1 MTTPHSRRTFA
12 LVALLAVAVTLGLVI
27 ARLSAVG
34 GERGSTAPLAPPAPQ
49 ASTEAAALRD
59 APSSGR
65 EELAAIVSAAEPEA
79 SLEAG
84 AAADAA
90 LEVEPW
96 KAFRLQELE
105 DRWESVQAVL
115 EAGSFDPFN
124 SVSFLVQ
131 ISVRPCA
138 DAMGLGTPLPEG
150 VRHEV
155 EHLPGTHY
163 MSVGTIEYQVPN
175 GLFPAVDTFM
185 QTWQEINDET
195 DQARQA
201 AFEQGLLPPPRRFF
215 PVDETFLRDLEAL
228 KEQARLALLARRD
241 AY

>member
-79 SLEAG
+79 SLDLG
-84 AAADAA
+84 ASPDAT
-90 LEVEPW
+90 LEIEPW

-105 DRWESVQAVL
+105 DRWRIRTGGARGRELPIPSM
-115 EAGSFDPFN
+115 

-138 DAMGLGTPLPEG
+138 DAMGLGT
-150 VRHEV
+150 
-155 EHLPGTHY
+155 
-163 MSVGTIEYQVPN
+163 
-175 GLFPAVDTFM
+175 
-185 QTWQEINDET
+185 
-195 DQARQA
+195 
-201 AFEQGLLPPPRRFF
+201 LLPQGRATRGRR
-215 PVDETFLRDLEAL
+215 RALEWCP
-228 KEQARLALLARRD
+228 
-241 AY
+241 